1 MPLSAKHRVC
11 CNKITYLLMPVH
23 SANCLSV
30 CPSLVV
36 RASVTRQYCVK
47 LALGLHIYDI

>member
-30 CPSLVV
+30 TGCPCV
-36 RASVTRQYCVK
+36 RHTSILC
-47 LALGLHIYDI
+47 